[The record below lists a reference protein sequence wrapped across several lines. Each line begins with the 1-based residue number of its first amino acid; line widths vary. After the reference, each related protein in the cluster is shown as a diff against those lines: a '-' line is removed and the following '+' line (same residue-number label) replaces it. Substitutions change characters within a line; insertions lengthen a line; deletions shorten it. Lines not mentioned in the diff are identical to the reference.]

1 MFDRFKKN
9 KDGNKKKGC
18 TTAIIFSLFL
28 IIGIGFC
35 GGDETAD
42 TGESTAVTTTST
54 TVSDISETSTTTAEI
69 TTEKETTTKNQTT
82 TAKETTTQKQT
93 NAKNETTNK
102 KETTTKKKVE
112 TTKSGADNS
121 EVRLYVLN
129 TNTKKFHY
137 PSCGSVKK
145 IKEKNYSE
153 FEGTREKVIAKGYE
167 PCGNCHP

>member
-1 MFDRFKKN
+1 MFDKFKKN
-9 KDGNKKKGC
+9 KDGNKKKKGC

-42 TGESTAVTTTST
+42 TGEPTAVTTASS
-54 TVSDISETSTTTAEI
+54 TVSDVAETSTTTAETTTQNRT
-69 TTEKETTTKNQTT
+69 TTERETTTK
-82 TAKETTTQKQT
+82 E
-93 NAKNETTNK
+93 
-102 KETTTKKKVE
+102 ETTTKKKVE
-112 TTKSGADNS
+112 TTKSGANNS

-137 PSCGSVKK
+137 PSCSSVKK